1 MISVILALMVSLNA
15 IPLTWFNVSVSAV
28 RSVKDSMEDSWLAE
42 RDLMEG
48 EVKFLDWSVSRGSVM
63 EFLFVGSF
71 MPASAYD
78 VGLVKSEGR

>member
-1 MISVILALMVSLNA
+1 MILALVVSSKT
-15 IPLTWFNVSVSAV
+15 IPLTWFDVSVSAV

-71 MPASAYD
+71 MPACD